1 MVKWFSKFV
10 PIPVAAVL
18 LLLIHASCA
27 EQKAKMPAPGEI
39 IGQPPQLD
47 YDDASTK
54 GQSTVTVT
62 FPDHPEL
69 SCAIWCY
76 EDKLGQ
82 PTAWEKDGE
91 KLIFQH
97 RSEESPNLKVTTTFT
112 PCPDGVSQVVTVEGD
127 SEEET
132 RAINQV
138 NPCFQFRK
146 SAAFGQAR
154 GGELDYVADFVARC
168 FVFTDKGLTLLKDTQ
183 RFPCAMKPSKES
195 GDRFSKRANSD
206 RPWIQSYS
214 LAWERPLGQGEKR
227 VPGWSSARLTYPI
240 MGVISHDG
248 KYLAAVAWPETWR
261 MNQLWLSCIHPWP
274 CLLTAD
280 YDPATKK
287 RVSRGKLYILPNDA
301 GMLLERFEKDF
312 PNWRELAER
321 PTQWP

>member
-1 MVKWFSKFV
+1 
-10 PIPVAAVL
+10 
-18 LLLIHASCA
+18 
-27 EQKAKMPAPGEI
+27 MPAPGEI

-54 GQSTVTVT
+54 GQSKVTVT

-69 SCAIWCY
+69 SATIWCY
-76 EDKLGQ
+76 EGKLGQ

-127 SEEET
+127 SEEEI
-132 RAINQV
+132 RAVNQV
-138 NPCFQFRK
+138 NPCFQFRE
-146 SAAFGQAR
+146 SSAFGQAR
-154 GGELDYVADFVARC
+154 DGELDYVDDFVARC

-183 RFPCAMKPSKES
+183 RFPGAMKPSEAS

-214 LAWERPLGQGEKR
+214 LAWEKPLGTGENR

-261 MNQLWLSCIHPWP
+261 MNQLWLSCVHPWP

-287 RVSRGKLYILPNDA
+287 RVSRGKLYFLPNDA

-312 PNWRELAER
+312 LNCRELAER
-321 PTQWP
+321 PSRWP

>member
-1 MVKWFSKFV
+1 MAEGSSTFV
-10 PIPVAAVL
+10 SIPVAAVL
-18 LLLIHASCA
+18 LLLIPVSCV
-27 EQKAKMPAPGEI
+27 EWRPNMPGPRGI
-39 IGQPPQLD
+39 MGQRPHLD
-47 YDDASTK
+47 YDDVSTK

-69 SCAIWCY
+69 NCAIWCY
-76 EDKLGQ
+76 EDRLGS
-82 PTAWEKDGE
+82 PTAWEREGE
-91 KLIFQH
+91 TLILRH
-97 RSEESPNLKVTTTFT
+97 RAEEFPDLEVTTSFT

-138 NPCFQFRK
+138 NPCFQFRQ
-146 SAAFGQAR
+146 SPAFGQAA
-154 GGELDYVADFVARC
+154 GGKLDYVDDFVARC
-168 FVFTDKGLTLLKDTQ
+168 FVFTDKGLALLKDTQ
-183 RFPCAMKPSKES
+183 RFPCAMRPSKES

-214 LAWERPLGQGEKR
+214 PAWERLPGASEKR
-227 VPGWSSARLTYPI
+227 VPGWSSDRITYPI

-261 MNQLWLSCIHPWP
+261 MNQLWLCCVHPWP

-280 YDPATKK
+280 YDPTTKR
-287 RVSRGKLYILPNDA
+287 RVSRGKLYVLPNDA

-312 PNWRELAER
+312 PNWRAIAER
-321 PTQWP
+321 PTRWE